1 MAFKIK
7 ILFITFFYFLLN
19 TKHSDSKP
27 VINPLRDKL
36 RIVGLYLAAHKYFE
50 VDRRT
55 GSEMTW
61 KYDERVYHK
70 YFPLPRLKRL
80 HPEVRTAC
88 DQGVLTCIDVIADNA
103 VKSYSL
109 KYLTLKYMNETNPS
123 KPFATPLELFQY
135 RASAAYFLCWFTMQR
150 SEYLMNY
157 MSGSNCLQDLEKVKE
172 KEVAD
177 KDVVDFRHDS
187 IQNPFLCAEIQF
199 CPNYCY
205 GRRSGGSVPSQL
217 ALIKDSGNPCK
228 HLKDP
233 TCTIL
238 PNENTDFDGLQRNM
252 FNISCSC
259 QRSGFIW
266 SSRFELCVDV
276 DECKLKTVT
285 CTNGQVCQNLPGS
298 YKCVCRKGY
307 RFDAESNQCVELV
320 PIPSHSL
327 SRTGR
332 VKAIQ
337 QKTALMAMFEYV
349 IGLRNNTEP

>member
-337 QKTALMAMFEYV
+337 QTLQHT
-349 IGLRNNTEP
+349 LSL